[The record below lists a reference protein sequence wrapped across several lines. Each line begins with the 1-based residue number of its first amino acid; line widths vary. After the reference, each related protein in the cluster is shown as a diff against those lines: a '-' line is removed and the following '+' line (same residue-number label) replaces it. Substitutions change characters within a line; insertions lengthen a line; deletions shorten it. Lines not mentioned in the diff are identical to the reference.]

1 MAKLGQQVDV
11 YCGRCKVERYHTVA
25 AISAD
30 GRIERVQCD
39 YCQSTRAYKDPLS
52 TTKKATGAPRTRRTA
67 ASQMPD
73 ESSPART
80 YSPDIH
86 FDKGEVISHTKYGR
100 GRVIEVRGNRVDVRF
115 SDGNDRTFVHRNS

>member
-52 TTKKATGAPRTRRTA
+52 TTKKATDLGK
-67 ASQMPD
+67 SML
-73 ESSPART
+73 
-80 YSPDIH
+80 
-86 FDKGEVISHTKYGR
+86 
-100 GRVIEVRGNRVDVRF
+100 NRAGKLF
-115 SDGNDRTFVHRNS
+115 GNDG

>member
-25 AISAD
+25 AIGSG

-39 YCQSTRAYKDPLS
+39 YCSSTRAYKDPS
-52 TTKKATGAPRTRRTA
+52 TVRKPAGTPRARRTA

-73 ESSPART
+73 ESTPARA
-80 YSPDIH
+80 YSPDVH
-86 FDKGEVISHTKYGR
+86 FDKGEVISHSRYGR

-115 SDGNDRTFVHRNS
+115 ADGNDRTFLHRAG